1 MSEEMIWLVAGHSVC
16 ISQWLG
22 FILVDYACLGRRDR
36 VRHPCL
42 WAFLMALGML
52 AVSMR
57 FDVGFFNVR
66 SILLNLL
73 YLLLSAL
80 LFGGRLPQKLMTCLI
95 NGTMCLLAEN
105 TVSFTYAW
113 LRDVPTSQNW
123 RNPGCLVA
131 LCLTNLITAVAVA
144 YFARRWRM
152 ERALSPLQ
160 ALVMS
165 FFPGIVVVLN
175 IVLMITGSGE
185 KPTFLNILLTLGLTV
200 AVLIHLCIVQMF
212 NEQVVQQQELQIE
225 AVREK
230 ESAESLLESYTTQR
244 RLTHEF
250 TNHTDAL
257 ALLLQQEDYEGAKA
271 YLASLTRVIASNT
284 TIMNTHNPLL
294 DALLSKKYEEASR
307 RGVMVYFDLPDLRD
321 LPMEKTDLVLV
332 FSNLLNNAIDAAA
345 KADPPEVYVRAR
357 KNEQEVVLSVR
368 NRVQKNLDLTDG
380 QLPRT
385 TKKEPGHG
393 IGLWNVKDVLA
404 AYGGEYAIS
413 CRENWFRFTC
423 TIPIR
428 GL

>member
-230 ESAESLLESYTTQR
+230 ESAEALLESYTTQR

-307 RGVMVYFDLPDLRD
+307 RRVMVYFDLPDLRD

-404 AYGGEYAIS
+404 AYGGEYTIS

>member
-95 NGTMCLLAEN
+95 NGTMCLLVEN

-230 ESAESLLESYTTQR
+230 ESAEALLESYTTQR

-345 KADPPEVYVRAR
+345 KADPSEVYVRAR

-404 AYGGEYAIS
+404 AYGGEYTIS

-423 TIPIR
+423 TIPIC

>member
-73 YLLLSAL
+73 YLLLSTL

-113 LRDVPTSQNW
+113 LRNVPTSQNW

-131 LCLTNLITAVAVA
+131 LCLTNLITAAAVA

-230 ESAESLLESYTTQR
+230 ESAEALLESYTTQR

-250 TNHTDAL
+250 TNHTDSL
-257 ALLLQQEDYEGAKA
+257 ALLLHQEDYEGAKA
-271 YLASLTRVIASNT
+271 YLASLTRIIASNT

-404 AYGGEYAIS
+404 AYGGEYTIS

>member
-131 LCLTNLITAVAVA
+131 LCLTNLITAAAVA

-230 ESAESLLESYTTQR
+230 ESAEALLESYTTQR

-271 YLASLTRVIASNT
+271 YLASLTRIIASNT
-284 TIMNTHNPLL
+284 TLMNTHNPLL

-332 FSNLLNNAIDAAA
+332 FSNLMNNAIDAAA

-404 AYGGEYAIS
+404 AYGGEYTIS